1 MRLNKFIASCG
12 VCSRREA
19 DKLIEAGRITV
30 NGQLPTAGADVS
42 EADTVLLDGKELTA
56 KAEFTY
62 LAYYKPVG
70 VTCTEKDAHAKRTVI
85 EDLGLDKRVTY
96 AGRLDK
102 DSEGLLIMTD
112 DGNLIQAMMKGSKRH
127 EKEYEVTV
135 DREISG
141 EFLNKMAN
149 GVYLPELDKTTRGCE
164 VKKTGKRSF
173 NIILTQGLNRQI
185 RRMAKD
191 CGAEV
196 VSLKRIRVM
205 NIRLSDYDLKPGKY
219 CPIKEKD
226 LSKLLK
232 DCGLQK

>member
-12 VCSRREA
+12 LCSRREA
-19 DKLIEAGRITV
+19 DKLIGSGRITV
-30 NGQLPTAGADVS
+30 NGAVPSPGLDVS
-42 EADTVLLDGKELTA
+42 EGDTVLFDGKEL
-56 KAEFTY
+56 KARESFTY

-85 EDLGLDKRVTY
+85 EDLGLGKRVTY

-112 DGNLIQAMMKGSKRH
+112 DGDLIQAMMKGSKKH

-149 GVYLPELDKTTRGCE
+149 GVYLPDLDKTTRGCK
-164 VKKTGKRSF
+164 VTKTGKRSF

-185 RRMAKD
+185 RRMASV

-196 VSLKRIRVM
+196 ISLKRIRVM
-205 NIRLSDYDLKPGKY
+205 NIKLSDYNLQPGKY
-219 CPIKEKD
+219 KAIREKD
-226 LSKLLK
+226 LEKLRK
-232 DCGLQK
+232 DCGLI

>member
-19 DKLIEAGRITV
+19 DKLIESGRITV
-30 NGQLPTAGADVS
+30 NGTVPSPGLSVS
-42 EADTVLLDGKELTA
+42 EGDTVFLDGKEIKA
-56 KAEFTY
+56 KASFTY

-70 VTCTEKDAHAKRTVI
+70 VTCTEKDVHAKRTVI

-112 DGNLIQAMMKGSKRH
+112 DGNLIEAMMRGSKKH

-135 DREISG
+135 DKDISG

-149 GVYLPELDKTTRGCE
+149 GVYLPELDKTTRGCK
-164 VKKTGKRSF
+164 VTKTGKRSF

-185 RRMAKD
+185 RRMASA

-196 VSLKRIRVM
+196 VYLKRIRVM
-205 NIRLSDYDLKPGKY
+205 NIRLSDYDLVPGKY
-219 CPIKEKD
+219 RPIKAKD
-226 LSKLLK
+226 LEKLRR
-232 DCGLQK
+232 DCGLE

>member
-12 VCSRREA
+12 ACSRREA
-19 DKLIEAGRITV
+19 DKLIESGRITV
-30 NGQLPTAGADVS
+30 NGTVPSPGLSVS
-42 EADTVLLDGKELTA
+42 EGDTVLLDGKEIKA
-56 KAEFTY
+56 KASFTY

-70 VTCTEKDAHAKRTVI
+70 VTCTEKDVHAKRTVI
-85 EDLGLDKRVTY
+85 EDIGLDKRVTY

-112 DGNLIQAMMKGSKRH
+112 DGNLIEAMMRGSKKH

-135 DREISG
+135 DKDISG
-141 EFLNKMAN
+141 DFLNKMAN
-149 GVYLPELDKTTRGCE
+149 GVYLPELDKTTRGCK
-164 VKKTGKRSF
+164 VTKTGKRSF

-185 RRMAKD
+185 RRMASA

-205 NIRLSDYDLKPGKY
+205 NIRLSDYDLVPGKY
-219 CPIKEKD
+219 RPIKAKD
-226 LSKLLK
+226 LEKLRS
-232 DCGLQK
+232 DCGLE